1 MAMSLGEEKIKLQQT
16 PDLLTAERIA
26 SAVIIRH
33 AYEGGLDNEFVSDAL
48 AKQIQLG
55 SGEHNERMRKEADDA
70 GLFSHGEPR
79 ESVMVH
85 DSIHDGNEWN
95 KSWHYLAS
103 DYLNPAIE
111 GATTEPFDR
120 ALELTRELRDSGVD
134 VEEVKYVEAQQW
146 DDGKYSWGPDK
157 PTENPGIYRVWVRAG
172 TQLQK
177 MVEEK
182 TQPSTQQINPR

>member
-1 MAMSLGEEKIKLQQT
+1 MPVSEEHLKLQQT
-16 PDLLTAERIA
+16 SDLLTAERIA
-26 SAVIIRH
+26 SATIIRH
-33 AYEGGLDNEFVSDAL
+33 AYEGGIDNDFVSDAL

-55 SGEHNERMRKEADDA
+55 AGEHNQAMRQEADAA
-70 GLFSHGEPR
+70 GLFSHGEQR

-95 KSWHYLAS
+95 ESWHYLAS
-103 DYLNPAIE
+103 EFLNPEIA

-120 ALELTRELRDSGVD
+120 ALELTQELRNSGVD
-134 VEEVKYVEAQQW
+134 VEEARYIEAVNW
-146 DDGKYSWGPDK
+146 DDGKYDFGTEKPD
-157 PTENPGIYRVWVRAG
+157 TNPGIYRVWVRAG